1 MLIIM
6 EGRTMHLFHQL
17 KTHALVTRVQR
28 IVQKMPRWFVGMLLP
43 TMIAQMITIF
53 YNTTDTF
60 FAARL
65 GTSAVASVGLVFSIQ
80 VILQAIGFGIGSG
93 AGNLVTRALDRA
105 DVVKA
110 QQIFNSAMLMAF
122 IGAVALMV
130 PALMVLPDL
139 MRALGATNTMMP
151 FCMEY
156 AQIIL
161 LGSPMMCLQS
171 VVCCVLLNEGKGF
184 TAVLGLA
191 SGVLFN
197 AAMNP
202 LLIRYVGMGLTG
214 AAWAT
219 VLGQGVSFVVL
230 LYVFLNQRHALY
242 LDVRSVSTDWQSYR
256 EICAKGKQ
264 TFCRQG
270 TAGVMAVVLNFC
282 AASFGDA
289 AMASVTLANKIV
301 LVIRNVLVGATLSF
315 QPVAGFHI
323 VSGLL
328 LRLREIFMVSA
339 QLGAGICLVAL
350 VLVGLNVEMV
360 FSWLRDNPAVALV
373 LKNAVFSA
381 CVVTPLVAY
390 SSVLG
395 RVYRFLGERCR
406 LVLFFLGRYGIYL
419 VCAGL
424 LLSSFAGF
432 QGMTLTRSVLDVAT
446 FMVSLPLQ
454 FTVFKGMSGSK

>member
-1 MLIIM
+1 
-6 EGRTMHLFHQL
+6 MHLFHQL

-43 TMIAQMITIF
+43 MMIAQMITIF

-214 AAWAT
+214 AACAT

-242 LDVRSVSTDWQSYR
+242 LDMRSVSTDWQSYR

-390 SSVLG
+390 SDVLG

-406 LVLFFLGRYGIYL
+406 PVLFFLGRYGIYL

-454 FTVFKGMSGSK
+454 FTVFKGISGSK

>member
-1 MLIIM
+1 
-6 EGRTMHLFHQL
+6 MHLFHQL

-43 TMIAQMITIF
+43 MMIAQMITIF

-395 RVYRFLGERCR
+395 RVYRFLGERCH

>member
-1 MLIIM
+1 
-6 EGRTMHLFHQL
+6 MHLFHQL

-28 IVQKMPRWFVGMLLP
+28 MIQKMPRWLVGMLLP
-43 TMIAQMITIF
+43 MMIAQMITIF

-80 VILQAIGFGIGSG
+80 VMMQAIGFGIGSG
-93 AGNLVTRALDRA
+93 AGTLVTRALDSA
-105 DVVKA
+105 NLEKA
-110 QQIFNSAMLMAF
+110 QQVFNSAMVMALT
-122 IGAVALMV
+122 GALALMV
-130 PALMVLPDL
+130 PALLVLPDL
-139 MRALGATNTMMP
+139 IHFLGATKTMMP

-184 TAVLGLA
+184 AAVLGLG
-191 SGVLFN
+191 SGAFFN
-197 AAMNP
+197 AVLNP
-202 LLIRYVGMGLTG
+202 ILIHYAAMGLTG

-230 LYVFLNQRHALY
+230 LYVFLNKHYALC

-301 LVIRNVLVGATLSF
+301 LVIRNVVVGATLSF

-323 VSGLL
+323 GSGLL

-339 QLGAGICLVAL
+339 QLGAGICLVAV

-360 FSWLRDNPAVALV
+360 FSWLRDNPAVAAV

-381 CVVTPLVAY
+381 CVVTPFVAY
-390 SSVLG
+390 SNALG
-395 RVYRFLGERCR
+395 RVYHFLGERFR
-406 LVLFFLGRYGIYL
+406 PVLFFLGRYGIYL

-424 LLSSFAGF
+424 VLSSFAGF
-432 QGMTLTRSVLDVAT
+432 HGMTVTRSMLDVAT

-454 FTVFKGMSGSK
+454 FTVIKGMSGNK

>member
-1 MLIIM
+1 
-6 EGRTMHLFHQL
+6 MHLFHQL

-28 IVQKMPRWFVGMLLP
+28 VVQKMPRWFVGMLLP
-43 TMIAQMITIF
+43 MMIAQMITIF

-242 LDVRSVSTDWQSYR
+242 LDMRSVSTDWQSYR

-381 CVVTPLVAY
+381 CVVTPFVAY
-390 SSVLG
+390 SGALG

-406 LVLFFLGRYGIYL
+406 PVLFFLGRYGIYL

>member
-1 MLIIM
+1 
-6 EGRTMHLFHQL
+6 MHLFHQL

-28 IVQKMPRWFVGMLLP
+28 IVQKTPRWFVGMLLP
-43 TMIAQMITIF
+43 MMIAQMITIF

-171 VVCCVLLNEGKGF
+171 VICCVLLNEGKGF

-242 LDVRSVSTDWQSYR
+242 LDVCSVSTDWQSYR

-390 SSVLG
+390 SGALG

-406 LVLFFLGRYGIYL
+406 PVLFFLGRYGIYL

-424 LLSSFAGF
+424 ILSSFAGF

>member
-1 MLIIM
+1 
-6 EGRTMHLFHQL
+6 
-17 KTHALVTRVQR
+17 
-28 IVQKMPRWFVGMLLP
+28 MLLP
-43 TMIAQMITIF
+43 MMIAQMITIF

-105 DVVKA
+105 DVVEA
-110 QQIFNSAMLMAF
+110 RQIFNSAMLMAF

-130 PALMVLPDL
+130 PALMMLPDL

-242 LDVRSVSTDWQSYR
+242 LDMRSVSTDWQSYR

-390 SSVLG
+390 SDVLG

-406 LVLFFLGRYGIYL
+406 PVLFFLGRYGIYL

-454 FTVFKGMSGSK
+454 FTVFKGISGSK

>member
-1 MLIIM
+1 
-6 EGRTMHLFHQL
+6 MHLFHQL

-28 IVQKMPRWFVGMLLP
+28 IVQNTPRWFVGMLLP
-43 TMIAQMITIF
+43 MMIAQMITIF

-171 VVCCVLLNEGKGF
+171 VICCVLLNEGKCF

-390 SSVLG
+390 SGALG

-406 LVLFFLGRYGIYL
+406 PVLFFLGRYGIYL

-424 LLSSFAGF
+424 ILSSFAGF

>member
-1 MLIIM
+1 
-6 EGRTMHLFHQL
+6 MHLFHQL

-43 TMIAQMITIF
+43 MMIAQMITIF

-230 LYVFLNQRHALY
+230 LYAFLNQRHALY

-390 SSVLG
+390 SGALG

-406 LVLFFLGRYGIYL
+406 PVLFFLGRYGIYL

-454 FTVFKGMSGSK
+454 FTVFKGISGSK

>member
-1 MLIIM
+1 
-6 EGRTMHLFHQL
+6 MHLFHQL

-43 TMIAQMITIF
+43 MMIAQMITIF

-161 LGSPMMCLQS
+161 LGSPMMCMQS

-350 VLVGLNVEMV
+350 VLVGLNIEMV

-390 SSVLG
+390 SGALG

-406 LVLFFLGRYGIYL
+406 PVLFFLGRYGIYL

-454 FTVFKGMSGSK
+454 FTVFKGMTGSK

>member
-1 MLIIM
+1 
-6 EGRTMHLFHQL
+6 MHLFHQL

-28 IVQKMPRWFVGMLLP
+28 IVQKTPRWFVGMLLP
-43 TMIAQMITIF
+43 MMIAQMITIF

-171 VVCCVLLNEGKGF
+171 VICCVLLNEGKGF

-197 AAMNP
+197 AAMNS

-390 SSVLG
+390 SGALG

-406 LVLFFLGRYGIYL
+406 PVLFFLGRYGIYL

-424 LLSSFAGF
+424 ILSSFAGF

>member
-1 MLIIM
+1 
-6 EGRTMHLFHQL
+6 MHLFHQL
-17 KTHALVTRVQR
+17 KTHALVTRVQH
-28 IVQKMPRWFVGMLLP
+28 IVQKTPRWFVGMLLP
-43 TMIAQMITIF
+43 MMIAQMITIF

-171 VVCCVLLNEGKGF
+171 VICCVLLNEGKGF

-390 SSVLG
+390 SGALG

-406 LVLFFLGRYGIYL
+406 PVLFFLGRYGIYL

-424 LLSSFAGF
+424 ILSSFAGF

>member
-1 MLIIM
+1 
-6 EGRTMHLFHQL
+6 MHLFHQL

-28 IVQKMPRWFVGMLLP
+28 IVQKKPRWFVGMLLP
-43 TMIAQMITIF
+43 MMIAQMITIF

-105 DVVKA
+105 DVVEA
-110 QQIFNSAMLMAF
+110 RQIFNSAMLMAF

-130 PALMVLPDL
+130 PALMMLPDL

-390 SSVLG
+390 SGALG

-406 LVLFFLGRYGIYL
+406 PVLFFLGRYGIYL

-424 LLSSFAGF
+424 ILSSFAGF

>member
-1 MLIIM
+1 
-6 EGRTMHLFHQL
+6 MHLFHQL

-28 IVQKMPRWFVGMLLP
+28 IVQKTPRWFVGMLLP
-43 TMIAQMITIF
+43 MMIAQMITIF

-171 VVCCVLLNEGKGF
+171 VICCVLLNEGKGF

-390 SSVLG
+390 SGALG

-406 LVLFFLGRYGIYL
+406 PVLFFLGRYGIYL

-424 LLSSFAGF
+424 ILSSFAGF

>member
-1 MLIIM
+1 
-6 EGRTMHLFHQL
+6 MHLFHQL

-28 IVQKMPRWFVGMLLP
+28 IVQKTPRWFVGMLLP
-43 TMIAQMITIF
+43 MMIAQMITIF

-171 VVCCVLLNEGKGF
+171 VICCVLLNEGKGF

-381 CVVTPLVAY
+381 CVVTPFVAY
-390 SSVLG
+390 SGALG

-406 LVLFFLGRYGIYL
+406 PVLFFLGRYGIYL

>member
-1 MLIIM
+1 
-6 EGRTMHLFHQL
+6 MHLFHQL

-28 IVQKMPRWFVGMLLP
+28 MTQKMPRWLVGMLLP
-43 TMIAQMITIF
+43 MMVAQMITIF

-80 VILQAIGFGIGSG
+80 VMMQAIGFGIGSG
-93 AGNLVTRALDRA
+93 AGNLVTHALDQA
-105 DVVKA
+105 NLVKA
-110 QQIFNSAMLMAF
+110 QQIFNSAMVMAF
-122 IGAVALMV
+122 TGALALMV
-130 PALMVLPDL
+130 PALVVLPEL
-139 MRALGATNTMMP
+139 MHVLGATATMMP

-171 VVCCVLLNEGKGF
+171 VICCVLLNEGNGF
-184 TAVLGLA
+184 LAVMGLG
-191 SGVLFN
+191 SGAIFN
-197 AAMNP
+197 AILNP
-202 LLIRYVGMGLTG
+202 LLIRYAGMGLTG

-230 LYVFLNQRHALY
+230 LYVFLNRHYALC

-256 EICAKGKQ
+256 DICVKGKQ

-289 AMASVTLANKIV
+289 AMASVTLANKIA
-301 LVIRNVLVGATLSF
+301 LIIRNVIAGVTLSF

-323 VSGLL
+323 GSGLL

-339 QLGAGICLVAL
+339 QLGAGICLVAV

-360 FSWLRDNPAVALV
+360 WSWLRDNPAVAAV

-381 CVVTPLVAY
+381 CVVTPFVAY
-390 SSVLG
+390 SNALG
-395 RVYRFLGERCR
+395 RVYRFLGERFR
-406 LVLFFLGRYGIYL
+406 PVLFFLGRYGIYL
-419 VCAGL
+419 VCGGL
-424 LLSSFAGF
+424 LLSSFAGIH
-432 QGMTLTRSVLDVAT
+432 GMTFTRSVLDVAT

-454 FTVFKGMSGSK
+454 FTAIKGMSGNK

>member
-1 MLIIM
+1 
-6 EGRTMHLFHQL
+6 MHLFHQL

-28 IVQKMPRWFVGMLLP
+28 MIQKMPRWLVGLLLP
-43 TMIAQMITIF
+43 MMIAQMITIF

-80 VILQAIGFGIGSG
+80 VMMQAIGFGIGSG
-93 AGNLVTRALDRA
+93 AGTLVTRALDSA
-105 DVVKA
+105 NLEKA
-110 QQIFNSAMLMAF
+110 QQVFNSAMVMALT
-122 IGAVALMV
+122 GALALMV
-130 PALMVLPDL
+130 PALLVLPDL
-139 MRALGATNTMMP
+139 IHFLGATKTMMP

-184 TAVLGLA
+184 AAVLGLG
-191 SGVLFN
+191 SGAFFN
-197 AAMNP
+197 AVLNP
-202 LLIRYVGMGLTG
+202 ILIHYAAMGLTG

-230 LYVFLNQRHALY
+230 LYVFLNQHYDLC

-301 LVIRNVLVGATLSF
+301 LVIRNVVVGATLSF

-323 VSGLL
+323 GSGLL

-339 QLGAGICLVAL
+339 QLGAGICLVAV

-360 FSWLRDNPAVALV
+360 FSWLRDNPAVAAV

-381 CVVTPLVAY
+381 CVVTPFVAY
-390 SSVLG
+390 SNALG
-395 RVYRFLGERCR
+395 RVYHFLGERFR
-406 LVLFFLGRYGIYL
+406 PVLFFLGRYGIYL

-424 LLSSFAGF
+424 VLSSFAGF
-432 QGMTLTRSVLDVAT
+432 HGMTVTRSMLDVAT

-454 FTVFKGMSGSK
+454 FTVIKGMSGNK

>member
-1 MLIIM
+1 
-6 EGRTMHLFHQL
+6 MHLFHQL

-28 IVQKMPRWFVGMLLP
+28 IAQKMPRWFVGMLLP
-43 TMIAQMITIF
+43 MMIAQMITIF

-80 VILQAIGFGIGSG
+80 VILQVIGFGIGSG

-197 AAMNP
+197 AVMNP

-219 VLGQGVSFVVL
+219 VLGQGVSFVAL

-390 SSVLG
+390 SGALG

-406 LVLFFLGRYGIYL
+406 PVLFFLGRYGIYL

-454 FTVFKGMSGSK
+454 FTVFKGISGSK

>member
-1 MLIIM
+1 
-6 EGRTMHLFHQL
+6 MHLFHQL

-28 IVQKMPRWFVGMLLP
+28 IVQKTPRWFVGMLLP
-43 TMIAQMITIF
+43 MMIAQMITIF

-171 VVCCVLLNEGKGF
+171 VICCVLLNEGKVF

-390 SSVLG
+390 SGALG

-406 LVLFFLGRYGIYL
+406 PVLFFLGRYGIYL

-424 LLSSFAGF
+424 ILSSFAGF

>member
-1 MLIIM
+1 
-6 EGRTMHLFHQL
+6 MHLFHQL

-28 IVQKMPRWFVGMLLP
+28 MIQKMPRWLVGMLLP
-43 TMIAQMITIF
+43 MMIAQMITIF

-80 VILQAIGFGIGSG
+80 VMMQAIGFGIGSG
-93 AGNLVTRALDRA
+93 AGTLVTRALDSA
-105 DVVKA
+105 NLEKA
-110 QQIFNSAMLMAF
+110 QQVFNSAMVMALT
-122 IGAVALMV
+122 GALALMV
-130 PALMVLPDL
+130 PALLVLPDL
-139 MRALGATNTMMP
+139 IHFLGATKTMMP

-184 TAVLGLA
+184 AAVLGLG
-191 SGVLFN
+191 SGAFFN
-197 AAMNP
+197 AVLNP
-202 LLIRYVGMGLTG
+202 ILIHYAAMGLAG

-230 LYVFLNQRHALY
+230 LYVFLNQHYALC

-301 LVIRNVLVGATLSF
+301 LVIRNVVVGATLSF

-323 VSGLL
+323 GSGLL

-339 QLGAGICLVAL
+339 QLGAGICLVAV

-360 FSWLRDNPAVALV
+360 FSWLRDNPAVAAV

-381 CVVTPLVAY
+381 CVVTPFVAY
-390 SSVLG
+390 SNALG
-395 RVYRFLGERCR
+395 RVYHFLGERFR
-406 LVLFFLGRYGIYL
+406 PVLFFLGRYGIYL

-424 LLSSFAGF
+424 VLSSFAGF
-432 QGMTLTRSVLDVAT
+432 HGMTVTRSMLDVAT

-454 FTVFKGMSGSK
+454 FTVIKGMSGNK

>member
-1 MLIIM
+1 
-6 EGRTMHLFHQL
+6 MHLFHQL

-28 IVQKMPRWFVGMLLP
+28 IVQKTPRWFVGMLLP
-43 TMIAQMITIF
+43 MMIAQMITIF

-171 VVCCVLLNEGKGF
+171 VICCVLLNEGKGF

-390 SSVLG
+390 SGALG
-395 RVYRFLGERCR
+395 RVYCFLGERCR
-406 LVLFFLGRYGIYL
+406 PVLFFLGRYGIYL

-424 LLSSFAGF
+424 ILSSFAGF

>member
-1 MLIIM
+1 
-6 EGRTMHLFHQL
+6 MHLFHQL

-28 IVQKMPRWFVGMLLP
+28 MIQKMPRWLVGMLLP
-43 TMIAQMITIF
+43 MMIAQMITIF

-80 VILQAIGFGIGSG
+80 VMMQAIGFGIGSG
-93 AGNLVTRALDRA
+93 AGTLVTRALDSA
-105 DVVKA
+105 NLEKA
-110 QQIFNSAMLMAF
+110 QQVFNSAMVMALT
-122 IGAVALMV
+122 GALALMV
-130 PALMVLPDL
+130 PALLVLPDL
-139 MRALGATNTMMP
+139 IHFLGATKTMMP

-184 TAVLGLA
+184 AAVLGLG
-191 SGVLFN
+191 SGAFFN
-197 AAMNP
+197 AVLNP
-202 LLIRYVGMGLTG
+202 ILIHYAAMGLTG

-230 LYVFLNQRHALY
+230 LYVFLNQHYALC
-242 LDVRSVSTDWQSYR
+242 LDVHSVSTDWQSYR

-301 LVIRNVLVGATLSF
+301 LVIRNVVVGATLSF

-323 VSGLL
+323 GSGLL

-339 QLGAGICLVAL
+339 QLGAGICLVAV

-360 FSWLRDNPAVALV
+360 FSWLRDNPAVAAV

-381 CVVTPLVAY
+381 CVVTPFVAY
-390 SSVLG
+390 SNALG
-395 RVYRFLGERCR
+395 RVYHFLGERFR
-406 LVLFFLGRYGIYL
+406 PVLFFLGRYGIYL

-424 LLSSFAGF
+424 VLSSFAGF
-432 QGMTLTRSVLDVAT
+432 HGMTVTRSMLDVAT

-454 FTVFKGMSGSK
+454 FTVIKGMSGNK

>member
-1 MLIIM
+1 
-6 EGRTMHLFHQL
+6 MHLFHQL

-28 IVQKMPRWFVGMLLP
+28 IVQKTPRWFVGMLLP
-43 TMIAQMITIF
+43 MMIAQMITIF

-171 VVCCVLLNEGKGF
+171 VICCVLLNEGKGF

-197 AAMNP
+197 AAMNL

-390 SSVLG
+390 SGALG

-406 LVLFFLGRYGIYL
+406 PVLFFLGRYGIYL

-424 LLSSFAGF
+424 ILSSFAGF

>member
-1 MLIIM
+1 
-6 EGRTMHLFHQL
+6 MHLFHQL

-43 TMIAQMITIF
+43 MMIAQMITIF

-242 LDVRSVSTDWQSYR
+242 LDMRSVSTDWQSYR

-390 SSVLG
+390 SGALG

-406 LVLFFLGRYGIYL
+406 PVLFFLGRYGIYL

-454 FTVFKGMSGSK
+454 FTVFKGISGSK

>member
-1 MLIIM
+1 
-6 EGRTMHLFHQL
+6 MHLFHQL

-43 TMIAQMITIF
+43 MMIAQMITIF

-390 SSVLG
+390 SGALG

-406 LVLFFLGRYGIYL
+406 PVLFFLGRYGIYL

-454 FTVFKGMSGSK
+454 FTVFKGISGSK

>member
-1 MLIIM
+1 
-6 EGRTMHLFHQL
+6 MHLFHQS

-43 TMIAQMITIF
+43 MMIAQMITIF

-60 FAARL
+60 FSARL

-105 DVVKA
+105 DVVEA
-110 QQIFNSAMLMAF
+110 RQIFNSAMLMAF

-130 PALMVLPDL
+130 PALMMLPDL

-242 LDVRSVSTDWQSYR
+242 LDMRSVSTDWQSYR

-390 SSVLG
+390 SDVLG

-406 LVLFFLGRYGIYL
+406 PVLFFLGRYGIYL

-454 FTVFKGMSGSK
+454 FTVFKGISGSK

>member
-1 MLIIM
+1 
-6 EGRTMHLFHQL
+6 MHLFHQL

-28 IVQKMPRWFVGMLLP
+28 MIQKMPRWLVGMLLP
-43 TMIAQMITIF
+43 MMIAQMITIF

-80 VILQAIGFGIGSG
+80 VMMQAIGFGIGSG
-93 AGNLVTRALDRA
+93 AGTLVTRALDSA
-105 DVVKA
+105 NLEKA
-110 QQIFNSAMLMAF
+110 QQVFNSAMVMALT
-122 IGAVALMV
+122 GALALMV
-130 PALMVLPDL
+130 PALLVLPDL
-139 MRALGATNTMMP
+139 IHFLGATKTMMP

-184 TAVLGLA
+184 AAVLGLG
-191 SGVLFN
+191 SGAFFN
-197 AAMNP
+197 AVLNP
-202 LLIRYVGMGLTG
+202 ILIHYAAMGLTG

-230 LYVFLNQRHALY
+230 LYVFLNQHYALY

-301 LVIRNVLVGATLSF
+301 LVIRNVVVGATLSF

-323 VSGLL
+323 GSGLL

-339 QLGAGICLVAL
+339 QLGAGICLVAV

-360 FSWLRDNPAVALV
+360 FSWLRDNPAVAAV

-381 CVVTPLVAY
+381 CVVTPFVAY
-390 SSVLG
+390 SNALG
-395 RVYRFLGERCR
+395 RVYHFLGERFR
-406 LVLFFLGRYGIYL
+406 PVLFFLGRYGIYL

-424 LLSSFAGF
+424 VLSSFAGF
-432 QGMTLTRSVLDVAT
+432 HGMTVTRSMLDVAT

-454 FTVFKGMSGSK
+454 FTVIKGMSGNK

>member
-1 MLIIM
+1 
-6 EGRTMHLFHQL
+6 MHLFHQL

-28 IVQKMPRWFVGMLLP
+28 MIQKMPRWLVGMLLP
-43 TMIAQMITIF
+43 MMIAQMITIF

-80 VILQAIGFGIGSG
+80 VMMQAIGFGIGSG
-93 AGNLVTRALDRA
+93 AGTLVTRALDSA
-105 DVVKA
+105 NLEKA
-110 QQIFNSAMLMAF
+110 QQVFNSAMVMALT
-122 IGAVALMV
+122 GALALMV
-130 PALMVLPDL
+130 PALLVLPDL
-139 MRALGATNTMMP
+139 IHFLGATKTMMP

-184 TAVLGLA
+184 AAVLGLG
-191 SGVLFN
+191 SGAFFN
-197 AAMNP
+197 AVLNP
-202 LLIRYVGMGLTG
+202 ILIHYAAMGLTG

-230 LYVFLNQRHALY
+230 LYVF

-301 LVIRNVLVGATLSF
+301 LVIRNVVVGATLSF

-323 VSGLL
+323 GSGLL

-339 QLGAGICLVAL
+339 QLGAGICLVAV

-360 FSWLRDNPAVALV
+360 FSWLRDNPAVAAV

-381 CVVTPLVAY
+381 CVVTPFVAY
-390 SSVLG
+390 SNALG
-395 RVYRFLGERCR
+395 RVYHFLGERFR
-406 LVLFFLGRYGIYL
+406 PVLFFLGRYGIYL

-424 LLSSFAGF
+424 VLSSFAGF
-432 QGMTLTRSVLDVAT
+432 HGMTVTRSMLDVAT

-454 FTVFKGMSGSK
+454 FTVIKGMSGNK

>member
-1 MLIIM
+1 
-6 EGRTMHLFHQL
+6 MHLFHQL

-28 IVQKMPRWFVGMLLP
+28 ITQKMPRWLVGMLLP
-43 TMIAQMITIF
+43 MMVAQMITIF
-53 YNTTDTF
+53 YNTTDTLF
-60 FAARL
+60 VARL

-80 VILQAIGFGIGSG
+80 VMMQAIGFGIGSG
-93 AGNLVTRALDRA
+93 AGNLVTRALDSA
-105 DVVKA
+105 NLAKA
-110 QQIFNSAMLMAF
+110 QQIFNSAMVMALT
-122 IGAVALMV
+122 GALALMV
-130 PALMVLPDL
+130 PALVALPEL
-139 MRALGATNTMMP
+139 IRLLGATKTMMP

-171 VVCCVLLNEGKGF
+171 VVCCVLLNEGKGLA
-184 TAVLGLA
+184 AVLGLG
-191 SGVLFN
+191 SGALFN
-197 AAMNP
+197 AVLNP
-202 LLIRYVGMGLTG
+202 VLIQYAGMGLTG

-230 LYVFLNQRHALY
+230 LYVFLNKHYALC
-242 LDVRSVSTDWQSYR
+242 LDVHSVSTDWQSYR

-289 AMASVTLANKIV
+289 AMASVTLANKIM
-301 LVIRNVLVGATLSF
+301 LVIRNFVVGATLSF

-323 VSGLL
+323 GNGLL

-339 QLGAGICLVAL
+339 QLGAGICLVAV

-360 FSWLRDNPAVALV
+360 FSWLRDNPAVAAV

-381 CVVTPLVAY
+381 CVVTPFVAY
-390 SSVLG
+390 SNALG
-395 RVYRFLGERCR
+395 RVYHFLGERFR
-406 LVLFFLGRYGIYL
+406 PVLFFLGRYGIYL

-424 LLSSFAGF
+424 VLSSFAGF
-432 QGMTLTRSVLDVAT
+432 HGMTVTRSMLDVAT

-454 FTVFKGMSGSK
+454 FTVIKGMSGNK

>member
-1 MLIIM
+1 
-6 EGRTMHLFHQL
+6 MHLFHQL

-28 IVQKMPRWFVGMLLP
+28 IVQKTPRWFVGMLLP
-43 TMIAQMITIF
+43 MMIAQMITIF

-171 VVCCVLLNEGKGF
+171 VICCVLLNEGKGF

-381 CVVTPLVAY
+381 CVVTPLVTY
-390 SSVLG
+390 SGALG

-406 LVLFFLGRYGIYL
+406 PVLFFLGRYGIYL

-424 LLSSFAGF
+424 ILSSFAGF

>member
-1 MLIIM
+1 
-6 EGRTMHLFHQL
+6 MHLFHQS

-43 TMIAQMITIF
+43 MMIAQMITIF

-105 DVVKA
+105 DVVEA
-110 QQIFNSAMLMAF
+110 RQIFNSAMLMAF

-130 PALMVLPDL
+130 PALMMLPDL

-242 LDVRSVSTDWQSYR
+242 LDIRSVSTDWQSYR

-390 SSVLG
+390 SDVLG

-406 LVLFFLGRYGIYL
+406 PVLFFLGRYGIYL

-454 FTVFKGMSGSK
+454 FTVFKGISGSK

>member
-1 MLIIM
+1 
-6 EGRTMHLFHQL
+6 MHLFHQS

-43 TMIAQMITIF
+43 MMIAQMITIF

-105 DVVKA
+105 DVVEA
-110 QQIFNSAMLMAF
+110 RQIFNSAMLMAF

-130 PALMVLPDL
+130 PALMMLPDL

-242 LDVRSVSTDWQSYR
+242 LDMRSVSTDWQSYR

-390 SSVLG
+390 SDVLG

-406 LVLFFLGRYGIYL
+406 PVLFFLGRYGIYL

-454 FTVFKGMSGSK
+454 FTVFKGISGSK

>member
-1 MLIIM
+1 
-6 EGRTMHLFHQL
+6 MHLFHQL

-43 TMIAQMITIF
+43 MMIAQMITIF

-373 LKNAVFSA
+373 LKKRCFQCLRSNTACGVFQCTWS
-381 CVVTPLVAY
+381 CV
-390 SSVLG
+390 
-395 RVYRFLGERCR
+395 
-406 LVLFFLGRYGIYL
+406 
-419 VCAGL
+419 
-424 LLSSFAGF
+424 SF
-432 QGMTLTRSVLDVAT
+432 SW
-446 FMVSLPLQ
+446 
-454 FTVFKGMSGSK
+454 

>member
-1 MLIIM
+1 
-6 EGRTMHLFHQL
+6 MHLFHQL

-43 TMIAQMITIF
+43 MMIAQMITIF

-395 RVYRFLGERCR
+395 RVYSFLGERCR

>member
-1 MLIIM
+1 
-6 EGRTMHLFHQL
+6 MHLFHQL

-43 TMIAQMITIF
+43 MMIAQMITIF

-242 LDVRSVSTDWQSYR
+242 LDMRSVSTDWQSYR

-381 CVVTPLVAY
+381 CVVTPFVAY
-390 SSVLG
+390 SGALG

-406 LVLFFLGRYGIYL
+406 PVLFFLGRYGIYL

>member
-1 MLIIM
+1 
-6 EGRTMHLFHQL
+6 MHLFHQL

-43 TMIAQMITIF
+43 MMIAQMITIF

-171 VVCCVLLNEGKGF
+171 VVC
-184 TAVLGLA
+184 
-191 SGVLFN
+191 
-197 AAMNP
+197 
-202 LLIRYVGMGLTG
+202 
-214 AAWAT
+214 
-219 VLGQGVSFVVL
+219 
-230 LYVFLNQRHALY
+230 
-242 LDVRSVSTDWQSYR
+242 
-256 EICAKGKQ
+256 
-264 TFCRQG
+264 
-270 TAGVMAVVLNFC
+270 
-282 AASFGDA
+282 
-289 AMASVTLANKIV
+289 
-301 LVIRNVLVGATLSF
+301 
-315 QPVAGFHI
+315 
-323 VSGLL
+323 
-328 LRLREIFMVSA
+328 
-339 QLGAGICLVAL
+339 
-350 VLVGLNVEMV
+350 
-360 FSWLRDNPAVALV
+360 
-373 LKNAVFSA
+373 
-381 CVVTPLVAY
+381 
-390 SSVLG
+390 
-395 RVYRFLGERCR
+395 
-406 LVLFFLGRYGIYL
+406 
-419 VCAGL
+419 
-424 LLSSFAGF
+424 
-432 QGMTLTRSVLDVAT
+432 
-446 FMVSLPLQ
+446 
-454 FTVFKGMSGSK
+454 

>member
-1 MLIIM
+1 
-6 EGRTMHLFHQL
+6 MHLFHQS

-28 IVQKMPRWFVGMLLP
+28 IVQKTPRWFVGMLLP
-43 TMIAQMITIF
+43 MMIAQMITIF

-171 VVCCVLLNEGKGF
+171 VICCVLLNEGKGF

-360 FSWLRDNPAVALV
+360 FSWLRDNPAVALA

-390 SSVLG
+390 SGALG

-406 LVLFFLGRYGIYL
+406 PVLFFLGRYGIYL

-424 LLSSFAGF
+424 ILSSFAGF